1 VRELVWGFVDTSH
14 NQGAN
19 DVHGETATTIFQT
32 TTDWVRESPGVNI
45 GPVWDQVTGVPNT
58 KPSDVPSDNIISTVS
73 PIMNLVKDV
82 VTEHI
87 ERVKVN
93 ISESTTFLSEEI
105 YEISTV
111 INEQLS
117 EGTSLTTSSTTKF
130 STITSPP
137 PTTTTTETDGAITW
151 DYRLLGVDASFDM
164 EDLHWSYFLL
174 MGFAC
179 LALLVCL
186 AQAFAC
192 LYTSLGRFLLKKY
205 SWFLFNLLFLAS
217 FISQFFLNISFQ
229 AKRLIKSTEGGF
241 DL

>member
-1 VRELVWGFVDTSH
+1 VRELVWGFVDSSD

-19 DVHGETATTIFQT
+19 DVHGETATTATSISQT
-32 TTDWVRESPGVNI
+32 TTDWVRESPGENT
-45 GPVWDQVTGVPNT
+45 GPVWDQVTGVSIT

-73 PIMNLVKDV
+73 PYMDLVKDV
-82 VTEHI
+82 
-87 ERVKVN
+87 VKVN
-93 ISESTTFLSEEI
+93 ISESTTFLSEGI
-105 YEISTV
+105 YEILTV

>member
-1 VRELVWGFVDTSH
+1 MESIRLPEHLVRELVWGFVDSSD

-19 DVHGETATTIFQT
+19 DVHGETATTTTSISQT
-32 TTDWVRESPGVNI
+32 TTDWVREN
-45 GPVWDQVTGVPNT
+45 
-58 KPSDVPSDNIISTVS
+58 VPSDNIVSTVS
-73 PIMNLVKDV
+73 PIMDV
-82 VTEHI
+82 VAEHI

-93 ISESTTFLSEEI
+93 TSKSTTFPSEEI
-105 YEISTV
+105 GEISTV

-117 EGTSLTTSSTTKF
+117 EGTSLKTTSTTKF

-137 PTTTTTETDGAITW
+137 PTTTATETDGAITW

-192 LYTSLGRFLLKKY
+192 LYTSLGRQNDDSSSQLREVLICKRKNKK
-205 SWFLFNLLFLAS
+205 
-217 FISQFFLNISFQ
+217 
-229 AKRLIKSTEGGF
+229 
-241 DL
+241 

>member
-1 VRELVWGFVDTSH
+1 MESIRLPEHLVRELVWGFVDSSD

-19 DVHGETATTIFQT
+19 DVHGETATTATSISQT
-32 TTDWVRESPGVNI
+32 TTDWVREN
-45 GPVWDQVTGVPNT
+45 
-58 KPSDVPSDNIISTVS
+58 VPSDNIVSTVS
-73 PIMNLVKDV
+73 PIMDV
-82 VTEHI
+82 VAEHI

-93 ISESTTFLSEEI
+93 ISKSTTFPSEEI
-105 YEISTV
+105 GEISTV

-117 EGTSLTTSSTTKF
+117 EGTSLKTTSTTKF

-192 LYTSLGRFLLKKY
+192 LYTSLGRQNDSSSQLREVLICKRKNKK
-205 SWFLFNLLFLAS
+205 
-217 FISQFFLNISFQ
+217 
-229 AKRLIKSTEGGF
+229 
-241 DL
+241 

>member
-45 GPVWDQVTGVPNT
+45 GPVWDQVTGLP
-58 KPSDVPSDNIISTVS
+58 KPSDDPSDNIISTAS
-73 PIMNLVKDV
+73 PIVNLVKDV

-87 ERVKVN
+87 EKVKVN
-93 ISESTTFLSEEI
+93 ILHTTTFPSVEMDEV
-105 YEISTV
+105 STV
-111 INEQLS
+111 ISELS
-117 EGTSLTTSSTTKF
+117 SDPEDTTLRAML
-130 STITSPP
+130 STITPPP
-137 PTTTTTETDGAITW
+137 PTTTTLRDDEVTW
-151 DYRLLGVDASFDM
+151 DYRLLGVDASFGI

-192 LYTSLGRFLLKKY
+192 LYTSLGRQNDDSSSQLREVLICKRKNKK
-205 SWFLFNLLFLAS
+205 
-217 FISQFFLNISFQ
+217 
-229 AKRLIKSTEGGF
+229 
-241 DL
+241 

>member
-1 VRELVWGFVDTSH
+1 MESIRLPEHLVRELVWGFVDSSD

-19 DVHGETATTIFQT
+19 DVHGETATTATSISQI
-32 TTDWVRESPGVNI
+32 TTDWVRESPGENI

-105 YEISTV
+105 DEISTV

-117 EGTSLTTSSTTKF
+117 EGSSLTTTSTTKF

-137 PTTTTTETDGAITW
+137 TTTTTTETDGAITW

-192 LYTSLGRFLLKKY
+192 FYTSLGRQND
-205 SWFLFNLLFLAS
+205 SS
-217 FISQFFLNISFQ
+217 SQLREVLIC
-229 AKRLIKSTEGGF
+229 KRKNKQ
-241 DL
+241 

>member
-1 VRELVWGFVDTSH
+1 MESIRLPEHLVRELVWGFVDSSD

-19 DVHGETATTIFQT
+19 DVHGETATTTTSISQT
-32 TTDWVRESPGVNI
+32 TTDWVREN
-45 GPVWDQVTGVPNT
+45 
-58 KPSDVPSDNIISTVS
+58 VPSDNIVSTVS
-73 PIMNLVKDV
+73 PIMDV
-82 VTEHI
+82 VAEHI

-93 ISESTTFLSEEI
+93 ISKSTTFPSEEI
-105 YEISTV
+105 GEISTV

-117 EGTSLTTSSTTKF
+117 EGTSLKTTSTTKF

-137 PTTTTTETDGAITW
+137 PTTTATETDGAITW

-192 LYTSLGRFLLKKY
+192 LYTSLGRQNDDSSSQLREVLICKRKNKK
-205 SWFLFNLLFLAS
+205 
-217 FISQFFLNISFQ
+217 
-229 AKRLIKSTEGGF
+229 
-241 DL
+241 

>member
-1 VRELVWGFVDTSH
+1 MESIRLPEHLVRELVWGFVDSSD

-19 DVHGETATTIFQT
+19 DVHGETATTATSISQT
-32 TTDWVRESPGVNI
+32 TTDWVREN
-45 GPVWDQVTGVPNT
+45 
-58 KPSDVPSDNIISTVS
+58 VPSDNIVSTVS
-73 PIMNLVKDV
+73 PIMDV
-82 VTEHI
+82 VAEHI

-93 ISESTTFLSEEI
+93 ISKSTTFPSEEI
-105 YEISTV
+105 EEISTV

-117 EGTSLTTSSTTKF
+117 EGTSLKTTSTTKF

-137 PTTTTTETDGAITW
+137 PTTTATEADGAITW

-174 MGFAC
+174 MGFAF

-205 SWFLFNLLFLAS
+205 FWFLFNLLLLAS
-217 FISQFFLNISFQ
+217 LISKFFLKHRGLLLSGYLFSS
-229 AKRLIKSTEGGF
+229 LS
-241 DL
+241 

>member
-1 VRELVWGFVDTSH
+1 MESIRLPEHLVRELVWGSVDSSH

-19 DVHGETATTIFQT
+19 DVQGETATTAASISQA
-32 TTDWVRESPGVNI
+32 TTDWVREN
-45 GPVWDQVTGVPNT
+45 
-58 KPSDVPSDNIISTVS
+58 VPSNNIISTVS
-73 PIMNLVKDV
+73 PIMDLVKDV
-82 VTEHI
+82 IAEHI

-93 ISESTTFLSEEI
+93 ISESTPFLSEEI
-105 YEISTV
+105 GEISTV

-117 EGTSLTTSSTTKF
+117 EGTSLTTTSTTTL

-186 AQAFAC
+186 AQALAC
-192 LYTSLGRFLLKKY
+192 LYTSLGRQNDSSSQLREVLICKRKNKK
-205 SWFLFNLLFLAS
+205 
-217 FISQFFLNISFQ
+217 
-229 AKRLIKSTEGGF
+229 
-241 DL
+241 